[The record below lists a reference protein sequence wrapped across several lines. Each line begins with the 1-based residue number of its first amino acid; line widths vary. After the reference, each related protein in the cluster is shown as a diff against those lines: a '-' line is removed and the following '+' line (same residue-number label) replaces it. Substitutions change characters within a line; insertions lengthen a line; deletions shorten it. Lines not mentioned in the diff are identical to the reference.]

1 MSKVLLITNI
11 PAPYRVDLFY
21 YMQTHQQT
29 HEFFV
34 IYTNRNEDNRQWV
47 IDERKLLQSTILK
60 SKIIKHKGEGD
71 VHYLHI
77 PQHLTREI
85 TRINPD
91 VVIAWE
97 YNPSAL
103 KALLW
108 CKRHGRKFI
117 HLTDGTLRSERNIG
131 RVQKLMR
138 HIIIRHADACIASS
152 TKAKEKLLHW
162 GVPERKIFLSLL
174 TVDISRFRYA
184 EKRENQHTLLFVG
197 RIIPLK
203 GLDLLLRALPKV
215 HQPFELLIVGDGEA
229 ETGPLATSWHGNKF
243 MNPIT
248 DGAVLP
254 ILHLNGF
261 KIANPT
267 IFSRMSHGEV
277 ESFFRGCGWEPRFV
291 EGDEPMAM
299 HQQMAAALDWAIREI
314 RRIQRT
320 ARKSGEAKR
329 PRWPMLVLR
338 TPKGWTGP
346 KEVDGLPVEGCWRA
360 HQVPISLGA
369 DTDRHLAE
377 LEEWLRS
384 YKPEELFNADGTPVE
399 PVAAFPPAGKRRMG
413 ANPHTNGGLL
423 LRDLRTPDFRDYAVE
438 VKAPGAVEAQDMYV
452 LGTYV
457 RDVMKLNMDARNFRI
472 FAPDETA
479 SNRLQAVFEVTGRRF
494 LDEQLPGIDD
504 HLDPDGR
511 VMDSMLSEHFCEG
524 FLEGYLL
531 TGRHGFFDSYEAF
544 IRIVDSMFSQH
555 AKWLKMCNELPW
567 RHDIASLNYIL
578 ASNVWQQ
585 DHNGFTHQDPGFLD
599 HAANKK
605 ADVVRMYLPPDANCL
620 LSCFDHCIKSRNYV
634 NVMVASKHPRPQWLT
649 MEQAVKH
656 CTQGIGIWD
665 WASNDAGCEPDVVMA
680 CCGDTPTLETLA
692 AVSILRRELPELKI
706 RVVNVVDL
714 MKLQPHTEHPH
725 GLTDEEYDT
734 LFTKDKPIIFAYHG
748 YPTLIHELTYRR
760 HNRNLHVRGYK
771 EEGTI
776 TTPFDMRVLN
786 DIDRFDLVIDTVQR
800 LPQLGNRG
808 AYLIQKMNDKL
819 VEHRQY
825 IKDNGVDLPEVRAW
839 KWNDGKGVEV

>member
-1 MSKVLLITNI
+1 
-11 PAPYRVDLFY
+11 
-21 YMQTHQQT
+21 
-29 HEFFV
+29 
-34 IYTNRNEDNRQWV
+34 
-47 IDERKLLQSTILK
+47 
-60 SKIIKHKGEGD
+60 
-71 VHYLHI
+71 
-77 PQHLTREI
+77 
-85 TRINPD
+85 
-91 VVIAWE
+91 
-97 YNPSAL
+97 
-103 KALLW
+103 
-108 CKRHGRKFI
+108 
-117 HLTDGTLRSERNIG
+117 
-131 RVQKLMR
+131 
-138 HIIIRHADACIASS
+138 
-152 TKAKEKLLHW
+152 
-162 GVPERKIFLSLL
+162 
-174 TVDISRFRYA
+174 
-184 EKRENQHTLLFVG
+184 
-197 RIIPLK
+197 
-203 GLDLLLRALPKV
+203 
-215 HQPFELLIVGDGEA
+215 
-229 ETGPLATSWHGNKF
+229 
-243 MNPIT
+243 
-248 DGAVLP
+248 
-254 ILHLNGF
+254 
-261 KIANPT
+261 
-267 IFSRMSHGEV
+267 
-277 ESFFRGCGWEPRFV
+277 
-291 EGDEPMAM
+291 
-299 HQQMAAALDWAIREI
+299 
-314 RRIQRT
+314 
-320 ARKSGEAKR
+320 
-329 PRWPMLVLR
+329 
-338 TPKGWTGP
+338 
-346 KEVDGLPVEGCWRA
+346 
-360 HQVPISLGA
+360 
-369 DTDRHLAE
+369 
-377 LEEWLRS
+377 
-384 YKPEELFNADGTPVE
+384 
-399 PVAAFPPAGKRRMG
+399 
-413 ANPHTNGGLL
+413 
-423 LRDLRTPDFRDYAVE
+423 
-438 VKAPGAVEAQDMYV
+438 MYV

-457 RDVMKLNMDARNFRI
+457 RDVMKLNMESRNFRI

-479 SNRLQAVFEVTGRRF
+479 SNRLQAVFDVTGRRF
-494 LDEQLPGIDD
+494 LDKQIEGIDE

-599 HAANKK
+599 HVANKK

-634 NVMVASKHPRPQWLT
+634 NVIVASKHPRPQWLT

-656 CTQGIGIWD
+656 CTQGIGIWE
-665 WASNDAGCEPDVVMA
+665 WASNDQGQEPDVVMA

-692 AVSILRRELPELKI
+692 AVTILRRELPELKI

-725 GLTDEEYDT
+725 GLTDAEYDT